1 MAAASDT
8 DSVVLETTPKPQIV
22 YRCKKCRR
30 IVATEEYLVAH
41 NRGKG
46 ETCFKWKKR
55 SGGME
60 EPPECT
66 SIFFKKVMCKTSFSV
81 WAAKLAW
88 DTSTGQVCSAT
99 VELGSI
105 LRFNCTK
112 ADWTSAA
119 YETTIKRGRIHDG
132 EID

>member
-8 DSVVLETTPKPQIV
+8 DSVVPETTPKPQIV

-30 IVATEEYLVAH
+30 IVATEEYVVAH
-41 NRGKG
+41 KRGKG

-66 SIFFKKVMCKTSFSV
+66 SIFVEPMMWMEAGGFLIITLVSFRQIFIYTS
-81 WAAKLAW
+81 L
-88 DTSTGQVCSAT
+88 
-99 VELGSI
+99 LI
-105 LRFNCTK
+105 
-112 ADWTSAA
+112 
-119 YETTIKRGRIHDG
+119 
-132 EID
+132 